1 MEFQRF
7 LWIAIFIT
15 ILILIISLVFVGLL
29 MSGAGSSATYPS
41 VSNTCPDYW
50 IEGNKPGICVIPDP
64 TTRNGIELSELSGT
78 PGFSE
83 TTRTIDFNNAGWAT
97 GSSSE
102 ICAKQTW
109 SNLKKILW
117 DGITNYN
124 GC

>member
-7 LWIAIFIT
+7 HWIAILIT
-15 ILILIISLVFVGLL
+15 ILILIIALVFVGLL

-50 IEGNKPGICVIPDP
+50 IEGNKPGICNIPDM
-64 TTRNGIELSELSGT
+64 TTRNGMNATTLLNT
-78 PGFSE
+78 PGLYEKS
-83 TTRTIDFNNAGWAT
+83 IDFNNADWAK
-97 GSSSE
+97 GSTSE
-102 ICAKQTW
+102 ICAKKEW
-109 SNLKKILW
+109 SILHNILW